1 MDTRAVHI
9 VVLESL
15 SSLSSVNAL
24 RRFTAVRGPARLFRS
39 DRGTNFIGACKE
51 LQLKSDDD
59 ELSTYLQDQGS
70 TWTFNPPH
78 SSHMGGV
85 WVRMIGIARRIL
97 DALQLQTN
105 TVQLSH
111 EVLVAFMS
119 EVDH

>member
-15 SSLSSVNAL
+15 SSSSSVNAL